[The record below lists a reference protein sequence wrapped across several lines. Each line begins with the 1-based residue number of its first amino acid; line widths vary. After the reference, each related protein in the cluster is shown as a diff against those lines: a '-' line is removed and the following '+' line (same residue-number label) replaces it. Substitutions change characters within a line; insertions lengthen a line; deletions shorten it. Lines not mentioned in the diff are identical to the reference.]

1 MTIHFDYKTAAATD
15 NYFEFEQK
23 NIFVVSYVIIVG
35 FHSHL
40 NSRKIVAQRSY
51 GHSINQ
57 LTSIDC
63 LSEDVY

>member
-1 MTIHFDYKTAAATD
+1 MTIDFDYETAAATN
-15 NYFEFEQK
+15 NYFDFEQK
-23 NIFVVSYVIIVG
+23 KIFVVSYVIIVG
-35 FHSHL
+35 FYSHL

-57 LTSIDC
+57 LTSINY